1 MAELTFANPRVHAR
15 ARGTNTAQNMWHAYA
30 DMCHSTSACRPAR
43 ARSARNAREYLAAP
57 CCASS
62 AVSWTLVVCPHVR
75 DERGSVDVGNS
86 VRDRC
91 SGKAE
96 RAGRVRARIVSP
108 CPGPQRSL
116 ALAAA
121 AARRNSSEST
131 PEKSALPRIAGDGMQ
146 TARARFSSRLS
157 GRTCGSGAAAAP
169 RKPAS
174 IDAPLERASSVAR
187 LRFHPIAISRMKA
200 AQTMAPVGP
209 ITVK

>member
-1 MAELTFANPRVHAR
+1 
-15 ARGTNTAQNMWHAYA
+15 
-30 DMCHSTSACRPAR
+30 MC
-43 ARSARNAREYLAAP
+43 
-57 CCASS
+57 
-62 AVSWTLVVCPHVR
+62 
-75 DERGSVDVGNS
+75 VDVGNS

-169 RKPAS
+169 RKALGCLHRCAARTSQQGCKATVSPDCDLPYESGANNGPRRAFWSEVNGAPKLTGLRYGNAAAPALHGLMC
-174 IDAPLERASSVAR
+174 P
-187 LRFHPIAISRMKA
+187 P
-200 AQTMAPVGP
+200 
-209 ITVK
+209 

>member
-1 MAELTFANPRVHAR
+1 M
-15 ARGTNTAQNMWHAYA
+15 
-30 DMCHSTSACRPAR
+30 
-43 ARSARNAREYLAAP
+43 
-57 CCASS
+57 
-62 AVSWTLVVCPHVR
+62 R
-75 DERGSVDVGNS
+75 DERGCVDVGNS

-200 AQTMAPVGP
+200 AQRSARMGTTTQAPKCAPKLTGP
-209 ITVK
+209 RRRNGAYTPVLPRTIGPYSYRRTRTRDRLCYT

>member
-1 MAELTFANPRVHAR
+1 MR
-15 ARGTNTAQNMWHAYA
+15 
-30 DMCHSTSACRPAR
+30 HSTSACRPAR
-43 ARSARNAREYLAAP
+43 ARSVRNAREYLAAP

-131 PEKSALPRIAGDGMQ
+131 PEKSALPRESQGTGCKRPERDLVRGCQVAPAAQ
-146 TARARFSSRLS
+146 ARRPLRERLPPS
-157 GRTCGSGAAAAP
+157 MRRSNEPAA
-169 RKPAS
+169 
-174 IDAPLERASSVAR
+174 LQGYGFTR
-187 LRFHPIAISRMKA
+187 LRS
-200 AQTMAPVGP
+200 PV
-209 ITVK
+209 